1 MLNPLRRLINRD
13 RAPPVGGDMALTLRR
28 DVDPIRP
35 RTQDDYLVEGEQQ
48 LDQPTAAARLIQTLQ
63 ILLIIVLAVLSLA
76 VFWMLGLLF
85 NLF

>member
-35 RTQDDYLVEGEQQ
+35 RTQDDYLVEGE
-48 LDQPTAAARLIQTLQ
+48 AE
-63 ILLIIVLAVLSLA
+63 
-76 VFWMLGLLF
+76 
-85 NLF
+85 